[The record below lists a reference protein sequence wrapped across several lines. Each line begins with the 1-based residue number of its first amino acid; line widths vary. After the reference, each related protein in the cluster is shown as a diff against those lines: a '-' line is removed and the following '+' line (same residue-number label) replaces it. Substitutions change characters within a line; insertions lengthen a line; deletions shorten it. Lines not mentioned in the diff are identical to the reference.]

1 MGSVASC
8 QSTLPTN
15 VSPRVLPQDTQL
27 PSTSTTDR
35 SRHSSCRQRNRYT
48 LTMDWPRIA
57 ESSHLSRL
65 PNALK
70 GNDSPVSKPIEKVI
84 DKHLVSETLTRIEVR
99 SLPCGKSPASAE
111 GRKKL
116 NSDNGRRMILSDE
129 SPRSGGFQNILSPI
143 EVEASSRAEAK
154 AKRRNYKKGCWHLGF
169 GAEWNVEPDKP
180 DTWQTLQG
188 REDLDDT
195 FGNFNHTPPRRRNGI
210 SSLLGFVENNHA

>member
-8 QSTLPTN
+8 QPTLPTN
-15 VSPRVLPQDTQL
+15 VSPRVLPQDIQL

-35 SRHSSCRQRNRYT
+35 SSQSSCRQRNRYT

-65 PNALK
+65 PNTLK
-70 GNDSPVSKPIEKVI
+70 GNDSPVSEPIEKVI
-84 DKHLVSETLTRIEVR
+84 DKHLIPETLTRIEVR
-99 SLPCGKSPASAE
+99 SLPKSSASAV

-116 NSDNGRRMILSDE
+116 NCDNRRRMMLSDE
-129 SPRSGGFQNILSPI
+129 PSRSRGFQSILSPI

-154 AKRRNYKKGCWHLGF
+154 AKRGNYRKSYWHLGF

-195 FGNFNHTPPRRRNGI
+195 FGNFKHKPRRRRNGI